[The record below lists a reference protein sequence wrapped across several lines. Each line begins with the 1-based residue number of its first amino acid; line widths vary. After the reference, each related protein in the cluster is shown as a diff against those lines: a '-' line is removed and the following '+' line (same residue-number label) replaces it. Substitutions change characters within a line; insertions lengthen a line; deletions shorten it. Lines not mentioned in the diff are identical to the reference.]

1 MGKTVLICRLAAR
14 DLRRRPM
21 EALMVFLVIAAAA
34 TTLTVALALSGVT
47 NRPYQQTRLATVGP
61 DVVAILGRSVG
72 GSPQASAQPV
82 SSAQLAAT
90 VASLTTAPGVTAH
103 SGPYPT
109 VYSVIRFRGHT
120 VDVVAEGRDR
130 TPAPVDQP
138 KVTQG
143 GWVRPGTV
151 VIERGFADALG
162 VHVGDN
168 LRLGGRSFRV
178 AGIGVTAAIPAYPSS
193 LCHIV
198 CPFPVAMAR
207 GGGVPNMGLV
217 WLTRSAVAGL
227 AGSGSNIA
235 YLLNLKLANPTQAP
249 AFADQQAG
257 PEDPAIFPWQSIQS
271 AINALIGI
279 EQVALGVGGWLLG
292 LLALAGLGVLAGRR
306 MTEQSKRV
314 GLLKAVGATPA
325 TVAAVL
331 LVEQL
336 ALAVA
341 AAAAGL
347 LAGWLIAPLL
357 TGTGA
362 GLLGAPGAPSISV
375 PTVII
380 IAVIALA
387 VAATSSLVPAI
398 RGARTST
405 VSALADAPRVP
416 PRRPTLTAVSTRLPV
431 PLLLALRQLSRRP
444 RRALLNAVSIAVT
457 VTGLV
462 AVLASHAHIP
472 IANLT
477 ISNLKVD
484 RFNEL
489 TAIITVMLVILAA
502 VNTTFIAG
510 ATAADGRLSSALE
523 RALGATAGQ
532 VTAGL
537 SLAALLPALPGAII
551 GIPLGIE
558 VYHLLASGTPLAV
571 PPAWQLAG
579 VFLVTLLAVTVLTAI
594 PSRLGARRPP
604 AQVLQTE

>member
-1 MGKTVLICRLAAR
+1 MKGQVVLISRLAAR
-14 DLRRRPM
+14 DLRRRPV

-34 TTLTVALALSGVT
+34 TTLTVAFALGGVT
-47 NRPYQQTRLATVGP
+47 NKPYQQTRLATAGP
-61 DVVAILGRSVG
+61 DVIAIEG
-72 GSPQASAQPV
+72 GGPGSAQPV
-82 SSAQLAAT
+82 SSAQLAAA
-90 VASLTTAPGVTAH
+90 VASLTRAPGVIAH

-109 VYSVIRFRGHT
+109 AYSAVRFRGHT
-120 VDVVAEGRDR
+120 VDVVAQGRDQA
-130 TPAPVDQP
+130 PAPVDQP
-138 KVTQG
+138 KITQG
-143 GWVRPGTV
+143 GWIRPGAV

-168 LRLGGRSFRV
+168 VRIGGRSFRV
-178 AGIGVTAAIPAYPSS
+178 AGIAVTAAIPPYPSS
-193 LCHIV
+193 LCHIA
-198 CPFPVAMAR
+198 CPFPTAV
-207 GGGVPNMGLV
+207 GSSGVPNMGLV

-227 AGSGSNIA
+227 ARSGAPLA
-235 YLLNLKLANPTQAP
+235 YLLNLKLADPAQAP
-249 AFADQQAG
+249 AFVAQH
-257 PEDPAIFPWQSIQS
+257 PETFTWQSIQS

-325 TVAAVL
+325 TVAVVL

-336 ALAVA
+336 TLAVG

-357 TGTGA
+357 TGTGT
-362 GLLGAPGAPSISV
+362 GLVGAPGAPSISV
-375 PTVII
+375 PAVII

-387 VAATSSLVPAI
+387 VAAISSLVPAI
-398 RGARTST
+398 RAARTST

-416 PRRPTLTAVSTRLPV
+416 SRRPLVIAVSARLPV

-444 RRALLNAVSIAVT
+444 RRALLNTASITTT
-457 VTGLV
+457 VTGIV
-462 AVLASHAHIP
+462 AILASHAHTP

-477 ISNLKVD
+477 ISNLKLD

-502 VNTTFIAG
+502 VNTTFIG
-510 ATAADGRLSSALE
+510 WATAADGRFSSALE

-537 SLAALLPALPGAII
+537 SMAALLPALPGAII
-551 GIPLGIE
+551 GIPLGIA

-579 VFLVTLLAVTVLTAI
+579 VFLATLLAVTVLTAI
-594 PSRLGARRPP
+594 PSRLGARRSP

>member
-1 MGKTVLICRLAAR
+1 MKGQVVFISRLAAR
-14 DLRRRPM
+14 DLRRRPV

-34 TTLTVALALSGVT
+34 TTLTVAFALSGVT
-47 NRPYQQTRLATVGP
+47 NKPYQQTRLATAGP
-61 DVVAILGRSVG
+61 DVIAIEG
-72 GSPQASAQPV
+72 GGPGSAQPM
-82 SSAQLAAT
+82 SSAQLAAA
-90 VASLTTAPGVTAH
+90 VASLTKAPGVIAH
-103 SGPYPT
+103 SGPYPAA
-109 VYSVIRFRGHT
+109 YSAVRFRGHT
-120 VDVVAEGRDR
+120 VDVVAEGRDQA
-130 TPAPVDQP
+130 PAPVDQP

-143 GWVRPGTV
+143 GWIRPGAV

-168 LRLGGRSFRV
+168 VRIGGRSFRV
-178 AGIGVTAAIPAYPSS
+178 AGIAVTAAIPPYPSS
-193 LCHIV
+193 LCHIA
-198 CPFPVAMAR
+198 CPFPTAV
-207 GGGVPNMGLV
+207 GSLGVPNMGLV

-227 AGSGSNIA
+227 AGSGAPLA
-235 YLLNLKLANPTQAP
+235 YLLNLKLADPAQAP
-249 AFADQQAG
+249 AFVAQHPG
-257 PEDPAIFPWQSIQS
+257 TFTWQSIQS

-325 TVAAVL
+325 TVAVVL

-336 ALAVA
+336 TLAVG

-362 GLLGAPGAPSISV
+362 GLVGAPGAPSISV
-375 PTVII
+375 PAVII

-387 VAATSSLVPAI
+387 VAAISSLVPAI
-398 RGARTST
+398 RAARTST

-416 PRRPTLTAVSTRLPV
+416 SRRPLVIAVSARLPV

-444 RRALLNAVSIAVT
+444 RRALLNTASITTT
-457 VTGLV
+457 VTGIV
-462 AVLASHAHIP
+462 AILASHAHTP

-477 ISNLKVD
+477 ISNLKLD

-502 VNTTFIAG
+502 VNTTFIG
-510 ATAADGRLSSALE
+510 WATAADGRFSSALE

-537 SLAALLPALPGAII
+537 SMAALLPALPGAII
-551 GIPLGIE
+551 GIPLGIA

-579 VFLVTLLAVTVLTAI
+579 VFLATLLAVTVLTAI
-594 PSRLGARRPP
+594 PSRLGARRSP

>member
-1 MGKTVLICRLAAR
+1 MKGQVVLISRLAAR
-14 DLRRRPM
+14 DLRRRPV

-34 TTLTVALALSGVT
+34 TTLTVAFALSGVT
-47 NRPYQQTRLATVGP
+47 NRPYQQTRLATAGP
-61 DVVAILGRSVG
+61 DVIAIEG
-72 GSPQASAQPV
+72 GGPGSAQPV
-82 SSAQLAAT
+82 SSAQLAAG
-90 VASLTTAPGVTAH
+90 VASLTKAPGVIAH

-109 VYSVIRFRGHT
+109 ADSAVRFQGHT
-120 VDVVAEGRDR
+120 VDVVAEGRDQA
-130 TPAPVDQP
+130 PAPVDQP

-143 GWVRPGTV
+143 GWIRPGAV

-168 LRLGGRSFRV
+168 VRIGGRSFWV
-178 AGIGVTAAIPAYPSS
+178 AGIAVTAAIPPYPSS
-193 LCHIV
+193 LCHIA
-198 CPFPVAMAR
+198 CPFPTALGR
-207 GGGVPNMGLV
+207 FGVPNMGLV

-235 YLLNLKLANPTQAP
+235 YLLNLKLADPAQAP
-249 AFADQQAG
+249 AFVAQHPG
-257 PEDPAIFPWQSIQS
+257 TFTWHSIQS

-306 MTEQSKRV
+306 MTEQSRRV

-325 TVAAVL
+325 TVAIVL

-336 ALAVA
+336 TLAVG

-362 GLLGAPGAPSISV
+362 GLVGAPGAPSISV
-375 PTVII
+375 PAVII

-387 VAATSSLVPAI
+387 VAAVSSLVPAI
-398 RGARTST
+398 RAARTST

-416 PRRPTLTAVSTRLPV
+416 SRRPLVIAVSARLPV

-444 RRALLNAVSIAVT
+444 RRALLNTASITTT
-457 VTGLV
+457 VTGIV
-462 AVLASHAHIP
+462 AILASHAHTP

-477 ISNLKVD
+477 ISNLKLD

-502 VNTTFIAG
+502 VNTTFIG
-510 ATAADGRLSSALE
+510 WATAADGRFSSALE

-537 SLAALLPALPGAII
+537 SMAALLPALPGAII
-551 GIPLGIE
+551 GIPLGIA

-579 VFLVTLLAVTVLTAI
+579 VFLATLLAVTVLTAI
-594 PSRLGARRPP
+594 PSRLGARRSP

>member
-1 MGKTVLICRLAAR
+1 MKGQVVLISRLAAR
-14 DLRRRPM
+14 DLRRRPV

-34 TTLTVALALSGVT
+34 TTLTVAFALSGVT
-47 NRPYQQTRLATVGP
+47 NRPYQQTRLATAGP
-61 DVVAILGRSVG
+61 DVIAIEG
-72 GSPQASAQPV
+72 GGPGSAQPV
-82 SSAQLAAT
+82 SSAQLAAA
-90 VASLTTAPGVTAH
+90 VASLTKAPGVIAH

-109 VYSVIRFRGHT
+109 ADSAVRFQGHT
-120 VDVVAEGRDR
+120 VDVVAEGRDQA
-130 TPAPVDQP
+130 PAPVDQP

-143 GWVRPGTV
+143 GWIRPGAV

-168 LRLGGRSFRV
+168 VRIGGRSFWV
-178 AGIGVTAAIPAYPSS
+178 AGIAVTAAIPPYPSS
-193 LCHIV
+193 LCHIA
-198 CPFPVAMAR
+198 CPFPTALGR
-207 GGGVPNMGLV
+207 FGVPNMGLV

-235 YLLNLKLANPTQAP
+235 YLLNLKLADPAQAP
-249 AFADQQAG
+249 AFVAQHPG
-257 PEDPAIFPWQSIQS
+257 TFTWQSIQS

-306 MTEQSKRV
+306 MTEQSRRV

-325 TVAAVL
+325 TVAIVL

-336 ALAVA
+336 TLAVG

-362 GLLGAPGAPSISV
+362 GLVGAPGAPSISV
-375 PTVII
+375 PAVII

-387 VAATSSLVPAI
+387 VAAVSSLVPAI
-398 RGARTST
+398 RAARTST

-416 PRRPTLTAVSTRLPV
+416 SRRPLVIAVSARLPV

-444 RRALLNAVSIAVT
+444 RRALLNTASITTT
-457 VTGLV
+457 VTGIV
-462 AVLASHAHIP
+462 AILASHAHTP

-477 ISNLKVD
+477 ISNLKLD

-502 VNTTFIAG
+502 VNTTFIG
-510 ATAADGRLSSALE
+510 WATAADGRFSSALE

-537 SLAALLPALPGAII
+537 SMAALLPALPGAII
-551 GIPLGIE
+551 GIPLGIA

-579 VFLVTLLAVTVLTAI
+579 VFLATLLAVTVLTAI
-594 PSRLGARRPP
+594 PSRLGARRSP

>member
-1 MGKTVLICRLAAR
+1 
-14 DLRRRPM
+14 
-21 EALMVFLVIAAAA
+21 MVFLVIAAAA
-34 TTLTVALALSGVT
+34 TTLTVAFALSGVT
-47 NRPYQQTRLATVGP
+47 NKPYQQTRLATAGP
-61 DVVAILGRSVG
+61 DVIAIEG
-72 GSPQASAQPV
+72 GGPGSAQPM
-82 SSAQLAAT
+82 SSAQLAAA
-90 VASLTTAPGVTAH
+90 VASLTKAPGVIAH
-103 SGPYPT
+103 SGPYPAA
-109 VYSVIRFRGHT
+109 YSAVRFQGHT
-120 VDVVAEGRDR
+120 VDVVAEGRDQA
-130 TPAPVDQP
+130 PAPVDQP

-143 GWVRPGTV
+143 GWIRPGAV

-168 LRLGGRSFRV
+168 VRIGGRSFRV
-178 AGIGVTAAIPAYPSS
+178 AGIAVTAAIPPYPSS
-193 LCHIV
+193 LCHIA
-198 CPFPVAMAR
+198 CPFPTAV
-207 GGGVPNMGLV
+207 GSLGVPNMGLV
-217 WLTRSAVAGL
+217 WLTRSAAASL
-227 AGSGSNIA
+227 AGSGAPLA
-235 YLLNLKLANPTQAP
+235 YLLNLKLADPAQAP
-249 AFADQQAG
+249 AFVAQHPG
-257 PEDPAIFPWQSIQS
+257 TFTWQSIQS

-325 TVAAVL
+325 TVAVVL

-336 ALAVA
+336 TLAVG

-362 GLLGAPGAPSISV
+362 GLVGAPGAPSISV
-375 PTVII
+375 PAVII

-387 VAATSSLVPAI
+387 VAAISSLVPAI
-398 RGARTST
+398 RAARTST

-416 PRRPTLTAVSTRLPV
+416 SRRPLVIAVSARLPV

-444 RRALLNAVSIAVT
+444 RRAVLNTASITTT
-457 VTGLV
+457 VTGIV
-462 AVLASHAHIP
+462 AILASHAHTP

-477 ISNLKVD
+477 ISNLKLD

-489 TAIITVMLVILAA
+489 TVIITVMLVILAA
-502 VNTTFIAG
+502 VNTTFIG
-510 ATAADGRLSSALE
+510 WATAADGRFSSALE

-537 SLAALLPALPGAII
+537 SMAALLPALPGAII
-551 GIPLGIE
+551 GIPLGIA

-579 VFLVTLLAVTVLTAI
+579 VFLATLLAVTVLTAI
-594 PSRLGARRPP
+594 PSRLGARRSP

>member
-1 MGKTVLICRLAAR
+1 MKGQVVLISRLAAR
-14 DLRRRPM
+14 DLRRRPV

-34 TTLTVALALSGVT
+34 TTLTVAFALSGVT
-47 NRPYQQTRLATVGP
+47 NQPYQQTRLATAGP
-61 DVVAILGRSVG
+61 DVIAIEGDG
-72 GSPQASAQPV
+72 PGSAQPV
-82 SSAQLAAT
+82 SSAQLAAA
-90 VASLTTAPGVTAH
+90 VASLTKAPGVIAH

-109 VYSVIRFRGHT
+109 ADSAVRFQGHT
-120 VDVVAEGRDR
+120 VDVVAEGRDQA
-130 TPAPVDQP
+130 PAPVDQP
-138 KVTQG
+138 TVTQG
-143 GWVRPGTV
+143 GWIRPGAV

-168 LRLGGRSFRV
+168 VRIGGRSFWV
-178 AGIGVTAAIPAYPSS
+178 AGIAVTAAIPPYPSS
-193 LCHIV
+193 LCHIA
-198 CPFPVAMAR
+198 CPFPTALGR
-207 GGGVPNMGLV
+207 FGVPNMGLV

-235 YLLNLKLANPTQAP
+235 YLLNLKLADPAQAP
-249 AFADQQAG
+249 AFMAQHPG
-257 PEDPAIFPWQSIQS
+257 TFTWQSIQS

-306 MTEQSKRV
+306 MTEQSRRV

-325 TVAAVL
+325 TVAIVL

-336 ALAVA
+336 TLAVG

-362 GLLGAPGAPSISV
+362 GLVGAPGAPSISV
-375 PTVII
+375 PAVII

-387 VAATSSLVPAI
+387 VAAVSSLVPAI
-398 RGARTST
+398 RAARTST

-416 PRRPTLTAVSTRLPV
+416 SRRPLVIAVSARLPV

-444 RRALLNAVSIAVT
+444 RRALLNTASITTT
-457 VTGLV
+457 VTGIV
-462 AVLASHAHIP
+462 AILASHAHTP

-477 ISNLKVD
+477 ISNLKLD

-502 VNTTFIAG
+502 VNTTFIG
-510 ATAADGRLSSALE
+510 WATAADGRFSSALE

-537 SLAALLPALPGAII
+537 SMAALLPALPGAII
-551 GIPLGIE
+551 GIPLDIA

-579 VFLVTLLAVTVLTAI
+579 VFLATLLAVTVLTAI
-594 PSRLGARRPP
+594 PSRLGARRSP

>member
-1 MGKTVLICRLAAR
+1 MKGQIVLISRLAAR
-14 DLRRRPM
+14 DLRRRPV

-34 TTLTVALALSGVT
+34 TTLTVAFALSGAT
-47 NRPYQQTRLATVGP
+47 NQPYQQTRMATAGP
-61 DVVAILGRSVG
+61 DVIAIEG
-72 GSPQASAQPV
+72 GGGPGPAQPV

-90 VASLTTAPGVTAH
+90 VASLTKAPGVIAH

-109 VYSVIRFRGHT
+109 ADSAVRFRGHT
-120 VDVVAEGRDR
+120 VDVVAEGRDQA
-130 TPAPVDQP
+130 PAPVDQP
-138 KVTQG
+138 KVMQG
-143 GWVRPGTV
+143 GWIRPGAV

-168 LRLGGRSFRV
+168 VRIGGRSFRV
-178 AGIGVTAAIPAYPSS
+178 AGIAVTAAIPPYPSS
-193 LCHIV
+193 LCHIA
-198 CPFPVAMAR
+198 CPFPTAV
-207 GGGVPNMGLV
+207 GGFGVPNMGLV

-235 YLLNLKLANPTQAP
+235 YLLNLKLADPAQAP
-249 AFADQQAG
+249 AFVAQHPG
-257 PEDPAIFPWQSIQS
+257 TFTWQSIQS

-306 MTEQSKRV
+306 MTEQSRRV

-325 TVAAVL
+325 TVAVVL

-336 ALAVA
+336 TLAVG

-362 GLLGAPGAPSISV
+362 GLVGAPGAPSISV
-375 PTVII
+375 PAVII

-387 VAATSSLVPAI
+387 VAAISSLVPAI
-398 RGARTST
+398 RAARTST

-416 PRRPTLTAVSTRLPV
+416 SRRPLVIAVSARLPV

-444 RRALLNAVSIAVT
+444 RRALLNTASITTT

-462 AVLASHAHIP
+462 AILASHAHTP

-477 ISNLKVD
+477 ISNLKLD

-502 VNTTFIAG
+502 VNTTFIG
-510 ATAADGRLSSALE
+510 WATAADGRFSSALE

-537 SLAALLPALPGAII
+537 SMAALLPALPGAII
-551 GIPLGIE
+551 GIPLGIA
-558 VYHLLASGTPLAV
+558 VYHVLASGTPLAV

-579 VFLVTLLAVTVLTAI
+579 VFLATLLAVTVLTAI
-594 PSRLGARRPP
+594 PSRLGARRSP

>member
-1 MGKTVLICRLAAR
+1 MKGQVVLISRLAAR
-14 DLRRRPM
+14 DLRRRPV
-21 EALMVFLVIAAAA
+21 EALMVLLVIAAAA
-34 TTLTVALALSGVT
+34 TTLTVAFALSGVT
-47 NRPYQQTRLATVGP
+47 NKPYQQTRLATAGP
-61 DVVAILGRSVG
+61 DVIAIEG
-72 GSPQASAQPV
+72 GGPGSAQPM
-82 SSAQLAAT
+82 SSAQLAAAA
-90 VASLTTAPGVTAH
+90 ASLTTAPGVIAH
-103 SGPYPT
+103 SGPYPAA
-109 VYSVIRFRGHT
+109 YSAVRFRGHT
-120 VDVVAEGRDR
+120 VDVVAEGRDQA
-130 TPAPVDQP
+130 PAPVDQP

-143 GWVRPGTV
+143 GWIRPGAV

-168 LRLGGRSFRV
+168 VRIGGRSFRV
-178 AGIGVTAAIPAYPSS
+178 AGIAVTAAIPPYPSS
-193 LCHIV
+193 LCHIA
-198 CPFPVAMAR
+198 CPFPTAV
-207 GGGVPNMGLV
+207 GSFGVPNMGLV

-227 AGSGSNIA
+227 AGSGAPLA
-235 YLLNLKLANPTQAP
+235 YLLNLKLADPAQAP
-249 AFADQQAG
+249 AFVAQHPG
-257 PEDPAIFPWQSIQS
+257 TFTWQSIQS

-325 TVAAVL
+325 TVAVVL

-336 ALAVA
+336 TLAVG

-362 GLLGAPGAPSISV
+362 GLVGAPGAPSISV
-375 PTVII
+375 PAVII

-387 VAATSSLVPAI
+387 VAAISSLVPAI
-398 RGARTST
+398 RAARTST

-416 PRRPTLTAVSTRLPV
+416 SRRPLVIAVSARLPV
-431 PLLLALRQLSRRP
+431 PLLLASRQLSRRP
-444 RRALLNAVSIAVT
+444 RRALLNTASITTT
-457 VTGLV
+457 VTGIV
-462 AVLASHAHIP
+462 AILASHAHTP

-477 ISNLKVD
+477 ISNLKLD

-502 VNTTFIAG
+502 VNTTFIG
-510 ATAADGRLSSALE
+510 WATAADGRFSSALE

-537 SLAALLPALPGAII
+537 SMAALLPALPGAII
-551 GIPLGIE
+551 GIPLGIA

-579 VFLVTLLAVTVLTAI
+579 VFLATLLAVTILTAI
-594 PSRLGARRPP
+594 PSRLGARQSP

>member
-1 MGKTVLICRLAAR
+1 MKGQVVLISRLAAR
-14 DLRRRPM
+14 DLRRRPV
-21 EALMVFLVIAAAA
+21 EALMVLLVIAAAA
-34 TTLTVALALSGVT
+34 TTLTVAFALSGVT
-47 NRPYQQTRLATVGP
+47 NRPYQQTRLATAGP
-61 DVVAILGRSVG
+61 DVIAIEG
-72 GSPQASAQPV
+72 GGPGSAQPV

-90 VASLTTAPGVTAH
+90 VASLTKAPGVIAH

-109 VYSVIRFRGHT
+109 ADSAVRFRGHT

-130 TPAPVDQP
+130 APAPVDQP

-143 GWVRPGTV
+143 GWIRPGAV

-168 LRLGGRSFRV
+168 IRIGGRSFRV
-178 AGIGVTAAIPAYPSS
+178 AGIAVTAAIPPYPSS
-193 LCHIV
+193 LCHIA
-198 CPFPVAMAR
+198 CPFPTAV
-207 GGGVPNMGLV
+207 GSLGVPNMGLV

-235 YLLNLKLANPTQAP
+235 YLLNLKLADPAQAP
-249 AFADQQAG
+249 AFVAQHPG
-257 PEDPAIFPWQSIQS
+257 TFTWQSIQS

-306 MTEQSKRV
+306 MTEQSRRV

-325 TVAAVL
+325 TVAIVL

-336 ALAVA
+336 TLAVG

-362 GLLGAPGAPSISV
+362 GLVGAPGAPSISV
-375 PTVII
+375 PAVMI

-387 VAATSSLVPAI
+387 VAAISSLVPAI
-398 RGARTST
+398 RAARTST

-416 PRRPTLTAVSTRLPV
+416 SRRPLVIAVSARLPV

-444 RRALLNAVSIAVT
+444 RRALLNTASITTT
-457 VTGLV
+457 VTGIV
-462 AVLASHAHIP
+462 AILASHAHTP

-477 ISNLKVD
+477 ISNLKLD

-502 VNTTFIAG
+502 VNTTFIG
-510 ATAADGRLSSALE
+510 WATAADGRFSSALE

-537 SLAALLPALPGAII
+537 SMAALLPALPGAII
-551 GIPLGIE
+551 GIPLGIA

-579 VFLVTLLAVTVLTAI
+579 VFLATLLAVTVLTAI
-594 PSRLGARRPP
+594 PSRLGARRSP

>member
-1 MGKTVLICRLAAR
+1 MKGQVVLVSRLAAR
-14 DLRRRPM
+14 DLRRHPV
-21 EALMVFLVIAAAA
+21 EALMVLLVIAAAA
-34 TTLTVALALSGVT
+34 TTLTVALALTGVT
-47 NRPYQQTRLATVGP
+47 NQPYQQTRLATAGP
-61 DVVAILGRSVG
+61 DVIAIEG
-72 GSPQASAQPV
+72 GGPGSAQPV
-82 SSAQLAAT
+82 SSAQLAAAA
-90 VASLTTAPGVTAH
+90 ASLTKAPGVIAH

-109 VYSVIRFRGHT
+109 ADSAVRFRGHT
-120 VDVVAEGRDR
+120 VDVVAEGRDQAR
-130 TPAPVDQP
+130 APVDQP

-143 GWVRPGTV
+143 GWIRPGAV

-168 LRLGGRSFRV
+168 VRLGGRSFRV
-178 AGIGVTAAIPAYPSS
+178 AGIAVTAAIPPYPSS
-193 LCHIV
+193 LCHIA
-198 CPFPVAMAR
+198 CPFPAAV
-207 GGGVPNMGLV
+207 GSFGVPNMGLV

-227 AGSGSNIA
+227 AGSGAPVA
-235 YLLNLKLANPTQAP
+235 YLLNLKLADPAQAP
-249 AFADQQAG
+249 AFAAQHPG
-257 PEDPAIFPWQSIQS
+257 TFTWQSIQS

-279 EQVALGVGGWLLG
+279 EQAALGVGGWLLG

-325 TVAAVL
+325 TVAVVL
-331 LVEQL
+331 LAEQL
-336 ALAVA
+336 TLAVG

-347 LAGWLIAPLL
+347 VAGWLIAPLL

-362 GLLGAPGAPSISV
+362 GLAGAPGAPSISV
-375 PTVII
+375 PAVII

-387 VAATSSLVPAI
+387 VAAISSLAPAI
-398 RGARTST
+398 RAARTST
-405 VSALADAPRVP
+405 VSALADPPRVP
-416 PRRPTLTAVSTRLPV
+416 SRRPMVIAVSARLPV

-444 RRALLNAVSIAVT
+444 RRALLNTASITTT
-457 VTGLV
+457 VTGIV
-462 AVLASHAHIP
+462 AILASHAHTP

-477 ISNLKVD
+477 ISNLKLD

-502 VNTTFIAG
+502 VNTTFIG
-510 ATAADGRLSSALE
+510 WATAADGRFSSALE

-537 SLAALLPALPGAII
+537 SMTALLPALPGAII
-551 GIPLGIE
+551 GIPLGIA

-579 VFLVTLLAVTVLTAI
+579 VFLATLLAVTVLTAI
-594 PSRLGARRPP
+594 PSRLGARRSP

>member
-1 MGKTVLICRLAAR
+1 MKGQVVLISRLAAR
-14 DLRRRPM
+14 DLRRRPV

-34 TTLTVALALSGVT
+34 TTLTVAFALSGVT
-47 NRPYQQTRLATVGP
+47 NQPYQQTRLATAGP
-61 DVVAILGRSVG
+61 DVIAIEG
-72 GSPQASAQPV
+72 GGPGSAQPV
-82 SSAQLAAT
+82 SSAQLAAA
-90 VASLTTAPGVTAH
+90 VASLTKAPGVIAH

-109 VYSVIRFRGHT
+109 ADSAVRFQGHT
-120 VDVVAEGRDR
+120 VDVVAEGRDQA
-130 TPAPVDQP
+130 PAPVDQP

-143 GWVRPGTV
+143 GWIRPGAV

-168 LRLGGRSFRV
+168 VRIGGRSFWV
-178 AGIGVTAAIPAYPSS
+178 AGIAVTAAIPPYPSS
-193 LCHIV
+193 LCHIA
-198 CPFPVAMAR
+198 CPFPTALGR
-207 GGGVPNMGLV
+207 FGVPNMGLV

-235 YLLNLKLANPTQAP
+235 YLLNLKLADPAQAP
-249 AFADQQAG
+249 AFVAQHPG
-257 PEDPAIFPWQSIQS
+257 TFTWQSIQS

-306 MTEQSKRV
+306 MTEQSRRV

-325 TVAAVL
+325 TVAIVL

-336 ALAVA
+336 TLAVG

-362 GLLGAPGAPSISV
+362 GLVGAPGAPSISV
-375 PTVII
+375 PAVII

-387 VAATSSLVPAI
+387 VAAVSSLVPAI
-398 RGARTST
+398 RAARTST

-416 PRRPTLTAVSTRLPV
+416 SRRPLVIAVSARLPV

-444 RRALLNAVSIAVT
+444 RRALLNTASITTT
-457 VTGLV
+457 VTGIV
-462 AVLASHAHIP
+462 AILASHAHTP

-477 ISNLKVD
+477 ISNLKLD

-502 VNTTFIAG
+502 VNTTFIG
-510 ATAADGRLSSALE
+510 WATAADGRFSSALE

-537 SLAALLPALPGAII
+537 SMAALLPALPGAII
-551 GIPLGIE
+551 GIPLGIA

-579 VFLVTLLAVTVLTAI
+579 VFLATLLAVTVLTAI
-594 PSRLGARRPP
+594 PSRLGARRSP

>member
-1 MGKTVLICRLAAR
+1 MGKIVLICRLAAR
-14 DLRRRPM
+14 DLRRRPA

-34 TTLTVALALSGVT
+34 TTLTVALALNGVT
-47 NRPYQQTRLATVGP
+47 NQPYQRTRQATAGP
-61 DVVAILGRSVG
+61 DVVAVSV
-72 GSPQASAQPV
+72 QALVPV
-82 SSAQLAAT
+82 SSL
-90 VASLTTAPGVTAH
+90 ASLTTAPGVIAH
-103 SGPYPT
+103 SGPYPA
-109 VYSVIRFRGHT
+109 VLSSIRVRGHT

-130 TPAPVDQP
+130 APASVDQP

-143 GWVRPGTV
+143 SWTRPGGV

-168 LRLGGRSFRV
+168 VSIGGRPFRV
-178 AGIGVTAAIPAYPSS
+178 AGIAVTAAVPAYPTS

-198 CPFPVAMAR
+198 CPFPAVIR
-207 GGGVPNMGLV
+207 GQGVPNMGLV
-217 WLTRSAVAGL
+217 WLTRPAVAGL
-227 AGSGSNIA
+227 AGPGAPLA
-235 YLLNLKLANPTQAP
+235 YLLNLKLANPAQAP
-249 AFADQQAG
+249 AFAAQH
-257 PEDPAIFPWQSIQS
+257 PATFTWQSIQS

-292 LLALAGLGVLAGRR
+292 LLALAGLGVLVARR

-325 TVAAVL
+325 TVAVVL
-331 LVEQL
+331 LVEHLTL
-336 ALAVA
+336 ATG

-347 LAGWLIAPLL
+347 LAGWLIAPLF

-362 GLLGAPGAPSISV
+362 GLLGAPGAPSISM
-375 PTVII
+375 PAVII

-387 VAATSSLVPAI
+387 VAAVSSLVPAI
-398 RGARTST
+398 RAARTST

-416 PRRPTLTAVSTRLPV
+416 PRRPLVIAVSARLPV

-444 RRALLNAVSIAVT
+444 RRALLNAASVTFT
-457 VTGLV
+457 VTGIV
-462 AVLASHAHIP
+462 AILASHAHIP

-489 TAIITVMLVILAA
+489 TAVITVMLVILAT
-502 VNTTFIAG
+502 VNTTFIAW
-510 ATAADGRLSSALE
+510 AAAADGRFSSALQ

-537 SLAALLPALPGAII
+537 SLAALLPALPGAVI
-551 GIPLGIE
+551 GMPLGILA
-558 VYHLLASGTPLAV
+558 YRLLTSGTPLTV
-571 PPAWQLAG
+571 PPAWQLAA
-579 VFLVTLLAVTVLTAI
+579 VFLATLLAVTVLTAI